1 MMDELN
7 SAMND
12 KSAQEPAR
20 DPVQKKPQARPNERA
35 GFAVMGHVKIF
46 DPNTKEVIVETRA

>member
-1 MMDELN
+1 MHELN
-7 SAMND
+7 SSMND
-12 KSAQEPAR
+12 KSVQEPKV
-20 DPVQKKPQARPNERA
+20 DPVQKKPQTKPNERA